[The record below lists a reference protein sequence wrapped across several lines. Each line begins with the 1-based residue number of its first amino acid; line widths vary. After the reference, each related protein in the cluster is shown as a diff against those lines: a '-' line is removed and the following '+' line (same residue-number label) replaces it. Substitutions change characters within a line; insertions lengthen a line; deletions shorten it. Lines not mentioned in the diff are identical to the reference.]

1 MNLTLK
7 NLKYPGYQR
16 GVNLIE
22 LMIALTIS
30 LMVLA
35 GASVLLVNANKSS
48 RIQDDLV
55 GMQENARFAVQ
66 QISDDIRMS
75 GYYGCVEDINPVDAA
90 GPIISNLS
98 AGADFLNFPVT
109 GYEHS
114 ATPVTT
120 LTDDNR
126 DVLEIQYAV
135 PVTTMNGDMG
145 SPVDD
150 IPVSDTSGIAVA
162 DILMLA
168 TCESGDIFAVSG
180 VGAGTLQHQ
189 TDTTSGGDLTIENTS
204 DSLSALYPQ
213 QSYPGIDNILYRFN
227 RVKYSIS
234 VEDEDGDGD
243 LTDEVPTLF
252 RGVNRALDDPGD
264 PFIRGVDAFE
274 VLYGEDTDGDSIP
287 NTYVAADAVTN
298 WGSVGAVR
306 FAMLMRTE
314 NEFGNDFDRADESGD
329 TISVLGE
336 DFTVGDERVRRRIF
350 QTTVY
355 IRNSI

>member
-1 MNLTLK
+1 MNLTRN
-7 NLKYPGYQR
+7 NLKFPGRQR

-22 LMIALTIS
+22 LMISLTIS

-35 GASVLLVNANKSS
+35 GASVILVNANKSS

-66 QISDDIRMS
+66 QIANDIRMS
-75 GYYGCVEDINPVDAA
+75 GYYGCVEDINPVDPA
-90 GPIISNLS
+90 GPIINNLS
-98 AGADFLNFPVT
+98 ASSDFLNAPIT

-126 DVLEIQYAV
+126 DVLEIQYATQI
-135 PVTTMNGDMG
+135 TTMSGDMG
-145 SPVDD
+145 SPAED
-150 IPVSDTSGIAVA
+150 IPVADTSGISVA
-162 DILMLA
+162 DILMIA

-180 VGAGTLQHQ
+180 VGANTLQHQ
-189 TDTTSGGDLTIENTS
+189 TDATSGGDLTIENNS

-213 QSYPGIDNILYRFN
+213 QSYPGIDNTLYRFN

-234 VEDEDGDGD
+234 DDGG
-243 LTDEVPTLF
+243 VPALF
-252 RGVNRALDDPGD
+252 RAVNQSLDTPGD

-274 VLYGEDTDGDSIP
+274 VLYGEDTNADSIP
-287 NTYVAADAVTN
+287 DSYVAADAVTN
-298 WGSVGAVR
+298 WGNIGAIR
-306 FAMLMRTE
+306 FALLMRTE
-314 NEFGNDFDRADESGD
+314 NEYGNDFDRAEESGD
-329 TISVLGE
+329 TIAVLGE
-336 DFTVGDERVRRRIF
+336 DFDVGTERVRRRIF

-355 IRNSI
+355 VRNSI

>member
-1 MNLTLK
+1 MNLK
-7 NLKYPGYQR
+7 RNNLKFPGYQR

-22 LMIALTIS
+22 LLIALTIS

-35 GASVLLVNANKSS
+35 GASVILVNANKSS

-66 QISDDIRMS
+66 QIADDIRMS
-75 GYYGCVEDINPVDAA
+75 GYYGCVEDINPVDPA
-90 GPIISNLS
+90 GPIINNLS
-98 AGADFLNFPVT
+98 ASAEFINFPVT

-114 ATPVTT
+114 GTPVTT

-135 PVTTMNGDMG
+135 PVTTMSGGMG
-145 SPVDD
+145 SPQDD
-150 IPVSDTSGIAVA
+150 IPVNDISGISVA
-162 DILMLA
+162 DILMIA
-168 TCESGDIFAVSG
+168 TCETGDIFAVSG

-189 TDTTSGGDLTIENTS
+189 TNTTSGGSLAIENNN

-213 QSYPGIDNILYRFN
+213 QTYPGIDNVIYRFN
-227 RVKYSIS
+227 RVKYSIA
-234 VEDEDGDGD
+234 DDGG
-243 LTDEVPTLF
+243 VPALF
-252 RGVNRALDDPGD
+252 RAVNQPLDTPGD

-287 NTYVAADAVTN
+287 NSYVAADAVTN
-298 WGSVGAVR
+298 WGAIGAIR
-306 FAMLMRTE
+306 FALLMRTE
-314 NEFGNDFDRADESGD
+314 NEYGNDFDRADEDGD
-329 TISVLGE
+329 TVSVLGE
-336 DFTVGDERVRRRIF
+336 DFTVGDERVRRRVF

-355 IRNSI
+355 VRNSI